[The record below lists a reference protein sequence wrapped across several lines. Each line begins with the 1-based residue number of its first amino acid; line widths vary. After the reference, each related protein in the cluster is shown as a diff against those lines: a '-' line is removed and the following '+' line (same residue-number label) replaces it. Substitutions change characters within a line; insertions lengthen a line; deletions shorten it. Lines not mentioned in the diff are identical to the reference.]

1 MYSPT
6 NFHIAILDGKPETIK
21 SRKRRE
27 WANARHSLSPL
38 RILDLQLFLGAQN
51 HSKPRIAAHHALVG
65 FGGALQGKHF
75 VHRSHTALDAESE
88 RVFRIDRGSG
98 IPTLNRPTS

>member
-1 MYSPT
+1 MHSPT

-38 RILDLQLFLGAQN
+38 RILDLQLFLGAQD
-51 HSKPRIAAHHALVG
+51 HSKPRLRDNLLIAGSVSLFLSLVLVFALEYVHGLRMRKIAA
-65 FGGALQGKHF
+65 
-75 VHRSHTALDAESE
+75 
-88 RVFRIDRGSG
+88 
-98 IPTLNRPTS
+98 